1 MYSVVPGEGTKR
13 SAHLNVLKR
22 YQYLTQAMAE
32 LALGM
37 PDAALLTLAPLE
49 SYCKDCS
56 RYIDGIHINV
66 LEAIALYRKKDS
78 LWKEKLNSALD
89 TAQEF
94 GFIRTI
100 SVYGAAVLSLL
111 EQAEYKNDE

>member
-1 MYSVVPGEGTKR
+1 M
-13 SAHLNVLKR
+13 
-22 YQYLTQAMAE
+22 
-32 LALGM
+32 
-37 PDAALLTLAPLE
+37 
-49 SYCKDCS
+49 
-56 RYIDGIHINV
+56 

-89 TAQEF
+89 AAQEF

-111 EQAEYKNDE
+111 EQTEYKNDDEWFARLIKDVRVEA